1 MNTLDA
7 VATVNL
13 RKTEDGTIR
22 IGETRVALE
31 SVVHHFLLGSTA
43 EDIAQKFPA
52 LRLSEVYGV
61 IGYILEHRAEVEE
74 YVLDQERA
82 EDLVEAEVIAR
93 YGNDMAEFRERLV
106 ARDVQRRAMLN
117 QQ

>member
-22 IGETRVALE
+22 IGQTRVALE
-31 SVVHHFLLGSTA
+31 SVVHHFRLGSTA

-61 IGYILEHRAEVEE
+61 IGYVLDHPVEIEE
-74 YVLDQERA
+74 YMREQERA
-82 EDLVEAEVIAR
+82 EDLAEAEIRAR
-93 YGNDMAEFRERLV
+93 YGNDMAEFRKRLA
-106 ARDVQRRAMLN
+106 ARDEERRALLN
-117 QQ
+117 Q